1 VQRRAKKEEW
11 REGEGGGG
19 GGSGGGEGGAKG
31 GGRGGRRCTRVRVID
46 RCGGARRMQLQRD
59 EPPVSAAISS
69 LPLAPTRFLS
79 SAAPP
84 SPPPLPAPRRYS
96 RVCVRGLSYLPRT
109 FVVVWMTAA
118 ALSSIMSGRRSSVFA
133 ERFLPRP
140 RVFQA
145 NRGFLQRHVSIAI
158 SRIIGSSRRAPAHG
172 ADGRRRASARR
183 RRARG

>member
-1 VQRRAKKEEW
+1 MRRCEKDAAAARRAAGI
-11 REGEGGGG
+11 RCYIIAP
-19 GGSGGGEGGAKG
+19 SRSNALLIL
-31 GGRGGRRCTRVRVID
+31 RR
-46 RCGGARRMQLQRD
+46 
-59 EPPVSAAISS
+59 AA
-69 LPLAPTRFLS
+69 LP
-79 SAAPP
+79 
-84 SPPPLPAPRRYS
+84 PPPLPAPRRYS